1 MDSSKLNAAAIAA
14 VGDAETSFGAR
25 VWRILTLGDR
35 LGRRTALVI
44 WMAAAI
50 GLGLFAGWG
59 WIVAAGLAS
68 TVSGLAST
76 VLAFLPCAAMCA
88 LGLCGG
94 NSGKECSGKTAPG
107 APPETNR

>member
-1 MDSSKLNAAAIAA
+1 MEPSNMNATAIEAS
-14 VGDAETSFGAR
+14 GDARTSFGAR

-68 TVSGLAST
+68 TV
-76 VLAFLPCAAMCA
+76 LAFLPCAAMCA